1 MKVLRSLLFLVSF
14 IISHAIM
21 AVSQTTSKPVKDPP
35 GKYFEEPGT
44 DDTLRHYD
52 SRFFKGVVEPADR
65 VESLT
70 DMIRAYLQ
78 FFQENSLET
87 WIAHGTLLGWWWNGK
102 VRPSFDA
109 RMSRSG
115 LSKIGTNPGERAQIL
130 PWDWDL
136 DTQVS
141 SNTLIY
147 LSECLNQTV
156 YNYTGSKPGNGRKRQ
171 YLLDVNPASQDR
183 HRGDGQNVIDARWT
197 DISNGIYTDITG
209 ISELNYDTEPGVLS
223 DKNFHQYREA
233 DIYPLRQSIC
243 EGVPASIPFNYIGI
257 LAAEYGNAS
266 LWRITYEK

>member
-1 MKVLRSLLFLVSF
+1 
-14 IISHAIM
+14 M
-21 AVSQTTSKPVKDPP
+21 AVSETTSRPVKGTL
-35 GKYFEEPGT
+35 GKYFDEPGM

-78 FFQENSLET
+78 FFHENGLET

-102 VRPSFDA
+102 
-109 RMSRSG
+109 
-115 LSKIGTNPGERAQIL
+115 IL

-141 SNTLIY
+141 SNTLVY
-147 LSECLNQTV
+147 LGEYLNQTV
-156 YNYTGSKPGNGRKRQ
+156 YNYTGSKPGSRRKRQ

-266 LWRITYEK
+266 LWRITYENHSWNHELQKWVPLLS